1 MPTGG
6 HEMSLFG
13 KSPENKPADSAAPAP
28 QSAKPNV
35 PPPPVTQAPSAGPR
49 PSAAPG
55 PTPSGQACV
64 IGAKT
69 TLKGEITGDEDI
81 LVEGRVEGQIR
92 ITRDLRIGPTG
103 SVKATIDAQSVVVS
117 GEVVGDCSASI
128 RVEIQASGKLTGN
141 IRAPK
146 IVIAEGAMFKGN
158 SDMSA
163 RKDKIAASS

>member
-1 MPTGG
+1 
-6 HEMSLFG
+6 MSIFG
-13 KSPENKPADSAAPAP
+13 KSSENKPAENPPAGQTAKPAAP
-28 QSAKPNV
+28 
-35 PPPPVTQAPSAGPR
+35 PPAPSPAPSQR
-49 PSAAPG
+49 PAPSPG
-55 PTPSGQACV
+55 PTSSGAACV

-92 ITRDLRIGPTG
+92 ISRDLRIGPTG

-117 GEVVGDCSASI
+117 GEVIGDCSAST

-163 RKDKIAASS
+163 RKDKAAAS